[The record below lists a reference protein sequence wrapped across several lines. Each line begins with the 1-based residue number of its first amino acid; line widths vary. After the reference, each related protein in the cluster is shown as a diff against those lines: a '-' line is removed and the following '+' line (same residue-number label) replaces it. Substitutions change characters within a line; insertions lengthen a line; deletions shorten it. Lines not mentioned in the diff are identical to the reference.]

1 MKKKEQDVL
10 QTQKQKIDELE
21 LELSSQKF
29 SMKVAEESIKEGNV
43 KLQNALLEKNSQE
56 RKFKKRK
63 Q

>member
-43 KLQNALLEKNSQE
+43 KLQNVLLEKNSQE
-56 RKFKKRK
+56 RKFKKPK